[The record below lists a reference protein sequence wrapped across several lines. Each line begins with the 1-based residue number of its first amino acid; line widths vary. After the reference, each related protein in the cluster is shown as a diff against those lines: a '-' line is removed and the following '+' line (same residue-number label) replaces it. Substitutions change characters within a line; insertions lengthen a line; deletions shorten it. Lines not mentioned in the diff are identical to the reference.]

1 MRINTVCNAS
11 DDATAYYEQQKR
23 RAVRIVVDKLT
34 GDPADPLTKILRD
47 MAGMKSPEIH
57 ADKGRRKKGDIQH
70 YER

>member
-1 MRINTVCNAS
+1 MRINTGCHAS
-11 DDATAYYEQQKR
+11 DDAERYYEQQKR
-23 RAVRIVVDKLT
+23 RAVKIVVDKLT

-57 ADKGRRKKGDIQH
+57 ADKGRKKGDIQH